1 MNGCAPKTKSVGSP
15 VIILPRFIRA
25 KDAPGYLGMNR
36 NMFNAQVK
44 PYLTVV
50 PRGTQ
55 GKACDR
61 LDLDAW
67 ADDDKRRNGR
77 TPEKNLRSTQW
88 EENDRQASRKG
99 AKSSISTRKSV
110 DGDGFAKALA
120 SARSKTRSST

>member
-1 MNGCAPKTKSVGSP
+1 
-15 VIILPRFIRA
+15 IRA

-44 PYLTVV
+44 PYLTVI

-55 GKACDR
+55 GKAYDR

-88 EENDRQASRKG
+88 EENDRQASPKG
-99 AKSSISTRKSV
+99 AKSGISIRKSA
-110 DGDGFAKALA
+110 DGGDFAKALA